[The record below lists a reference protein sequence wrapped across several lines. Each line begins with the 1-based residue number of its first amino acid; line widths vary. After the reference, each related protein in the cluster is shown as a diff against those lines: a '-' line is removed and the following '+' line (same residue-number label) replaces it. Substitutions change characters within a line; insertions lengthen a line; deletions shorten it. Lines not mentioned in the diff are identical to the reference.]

1 MLLVRGSTSD
11 DPLPSS
17 IAEALTCLA
26 TVKGVAPSGGP
37 ASRPRSTCD
46 LGVYGTQNGGSGG
59 PGSVRSGTLGGDGSI
74 DRYCGDNIATLGS
87 LLQG

>member
-17 IAEALTCLA
+17 IAEALTYLA

-46 LGVYGTQNGGSGG
+46 LGVLGTPNGGSCG
-59 PGSVRSGTLGGDGSI
+59 PGSNCTGALGGDGSMG
-74 DRYCGDNIATLGS
+74 RY
-87 LLQG
+87 